1 MHIIA
6 MYMAPR
12 HTVATDALIGFLK
25 ALAPQFGAQKIVG
38 ISRRKGWA
46 RRMKPDTL
54 LSLGVWDV

>member
-6 MYMAPR
+6 MYMTPK
-12 HTVATDALIGFLK
+12 HVVATDALIGFLK
-25 ALAPQFGAQKIVG
+25 ALATQLGAQKVIG